1 MKSLLLKDT
10 KYRNIL
16 LEITWYI
23 WNVILCDFII
33 KQLISDGTKMEYKDD
48 FNFIFILVFHYT
60 ITILLLLNTLSV
72 MIIMIN
78 LFVLR
83 IYRKEDSFNI

>member
-1 MKSLLLKDT
+1 M
-10 KYRNIL
+10 IL
-16 LEITWYI
+16 
-23 WNVILCDFII
+23 
-33 KQLISDGTKMEYKDD
+33 SDGTKMKYKDD

-60 ITILLLLNTLSV
+60 IRILLLLNTLSV